1 MNLMFLQERLNMK
14 VRFLLVTGYLGA
26 VIGAGFA
33 SGQEISQFFVSYGY
47 NGLKGVILAW
57 ILFILCGAFLLYFAH
72 EQNTCQYQQILEL
85 LLGKK
90 TGQIIDVLLAV
101 FLFVGI
107 STMLSASGALAHEHF
122 FLPKSLGI
130 LVSYAFILL
139 ILFSGRKGLF
149 LSFYFLV
156 PIKILLLLIIT
167 GLLFFTGPKT
177 SVADLTPYLPDTQ
190 NLWPLSSLLYVAY
203 NFALAMVVLT
213 EYQSISSKRDG
224 VIGAAWGGA
233 ILGLLV
239 SLSYFALLHFS
250 PAVFYYQ
257 VPMLYVAGN
266 LSVSAKYIYTAV
278 LSIGIL
284 TTAIANAYGVSQRI
298 ASFSKLNYRLCL
310 FIVTTLALPLALQSF
325 STLVGRIYPLFG
337 LLGLVLITALL
348 FKAGKDLSLELFS
361 KLFTFLKRLI
371 F

>member
-1 MNLMFLQERLNMK
+1 MK

-33 SGQEISQFFVSYGY
+33 SGQEISQFFVIYGY

-72 EQNTCQYQQILEL
+72 EQNTCQYQQIVDL

-90 TGQIIDVLLAV
+90 AGQIIDVLLAV

-122 FLPKSLGI
+122 FLPKILGI
-130 LVSYAFILL
+130 LLSYAFILL

-167 GLLFFTGPKT
+167 GLLFFTEPKT
-177 SVADLTPYLPDTQ
+177 SIADLAPYLPGIQ
-190 NLWPLSSLLYVAY
+190 NRWPLSSLLYVAY

-213 EYQSISSKRDG
+213 EYQSISGKRDG
-224 VIGAAWGGA
+224 IIGAAWGGI

-250 PAVFYYQ
+250 PAIFHYQ

-278 LSIGIL
+278 LS
-284 TTAIANAYGVSQRI
+284 
-298 ASFSKLNYRLCL
+298 
-310 FIVTTLALPLALQSF
+310 
-325 STLVGRIYPLFG
+325 
-337 LLGLVLITALL
+337 
-348 FKAGKDLSLELFS
+348 
-361 KLFTFLKRLI
+361 
-371 F
+371 